1 MNKTEK
7 GFKHSVIIEQFKKN
21 CGVIYKKR
29 ERNFSDDIIVIVMS
43 RKMVRLL
50 DWILASDNTIEIPF
64 PIITEHAIPFCFP
77 LYKDKQMVVLD
88 DSIFYGATLH
98 NIRQVLQWCNGTN
111 CKIKFYPIVARNKDA
126 AKELGIN
133 NEDTFFISEEDVPL
147 YTYTNSMC
155 ILSQNYPMEVE
166 FPILTFQKEDA
177 SPNTIYNIESVLENH
192 FNNSHVY
199 TVSHK
204 LYSKD
209 KGNYNLPNYTV
220 LLKPKGDSYSYD
232 FAKLRI
238 YVNGNIIMVVPIAP
252 IVLSNDIL
260 NTEALSIFQETGLQS
275 LWDDVIMPLRN
286 TQEEISSITTSIES
300 EEMKKEYSLRKN
312 KSLAVW
318 ANYLASFSK
327 LLEYKK
333 ELDGFL
339 NKIGYKSTP
348 SLNKSDI
355 SNLIGMSDIKGYP
368 IIKLLSELYVGH
380 NFEHIHKPRNGS
392 YHWDNYIPLP
402 SEYEEIYQKRNSVVW
417 SKCKSITQ
425 ALSYMVSNQ
434 YYYVNKAFNEFSPKR
449 IEKSRYGVTF
459 PYLQTELCNY
469 GEERDN
475 EKQLLIIHHW
485 IDKKIDEG
493 TVIPK
498 FEQRYQ
504 DDLGTYYWR
513 RYFKCG
519 ENEDSLLYIVRIC
532 IYIYQEIVRCQHSDY
547 VKRRNFEELAITFFC
562 NFDAK
567 FNFGYALSESFD
579 YHWNEYNKV
588 WNLYYKDEIID
599 HSFLLIEDLLC
610 AQTFFRMEKVGDYE
624 CILINENGITDFL
637 RKAVP
642 LEKNM
647 CERLS
652 DYIMIY
658 MSCKEPFTTY
668 FNIFRKSSYD
678 DNIQVVTSKLR
689 SFLNDFHITGKMEG
703 KTKDLDNY
711 TEMLDVAYYKSFIP
725 EIPIEAVPAGLNN
738 IDLFFTLSNKS
749 KKAYFINFEWNMLL
763 YKWELFLTM
772 YKDND
777 IERALLIIDYLED
790 QGVVLDDVVVTLKKY
805 NHINEMSSDVKNAL
819 LRRVRSLF

>member
-1 MNKTEK
+1 MIKTEK
-7 GFKHSVIIEQFKKN
+7 EFKHSDVIEQFKKN
-21 CGVIYKKR
+21 CDVIYKKS
-29 ERNFSDDIIVIVMS
+29 ERNISDDTIVVVMS

-50 DWILASDNTIEIPF
+50 DWILASDDTIEIPF

-77 LYKDKQMVVLD
+77 RYKGKQIVVLD

-98 NIRQVLQWCNGTN
+98 NIRQVLQWCNGTDCN
-111 CKIKFYPIVARNKDA
+111 IKFFPIVARNKDA

-133 NEDTFFISEEDVPL
+133 NEDTFFISEKDVPL
-147 YTYTNSMC
+147 YTYTNSICM
-155 ILSQNYPMEVE
+155 LSQNYPMEVE
-166 FPILTFQKEDA
+166 FPILTFQKEVA
-177 SPNTIYNIESVLENH
+177 SSNTIYDIESILKNH

-220 LLKPKGDSYSYD
+220 LLEPKGDSYSYD

-238 YVNGNIIMVVPIAP
+238 YVNGNIIRVVPIAP

-260 NTEALSIFQETGLQS
+260 NTEALSIFQETDLQS
-275 LWDDVIMPLRN
+275 LWDDVIMPLKN
-286 TQEEISSITTSIES
+286 TQDEISSTMTSIES
-300 EEMKKEYSLRKN
+300 EEMKKEYGLRKN

-339 NKIGYKSTP
+339 CEMGCKLTP
-348 SLNKSDI
+348 LLNKNDI
-355 SNLIGMSDIKGYP
+355 SNLIGMSDINGYP
-368 IIKLLSELYVGH
+368 IIHLLSELYLGR
-380 NFEHIHKPRNGS
+380 NFNHIHKPRNSS

-402 SEYEEIYQKRNSVVW
+402 TEYDEIYQKRNSVVW

-434 YYYVNKAFNEFSPKR
+434 HYYVNKIFNEFSPKR

-459 PYLQTELCNY
+459 PYLHTELCNY
-469 GEERDN
+469 GKERDN
-475 EKQLLIIHHW
+475 EKQLFVIHHW

-504 DDLGTYYWR
+504 DDSGTYYWR
-513 RYFKCG
+513 RYFKSG

-532 IYIYQEIVRCQHSDY
+532 FYIHQEIVKCQHSDF
-547 VKRRNFEELAITFFC
+547 VKRRYFEELAITFFC
-562 NFDAK
+562 NFDTK
-567 FNFGYALSESFD
+567 FNLGYALAEYFD
-579 YHWNEYNKV
+579 YRWNEESKV

-599 HSFLLIEDLLC
+599 DLFLLVDDLLC
-610 AQTFFRMEKVGDYE
+610 AEAFFRLEKVGDYE
-624 CILINENGITDFL
+624 CIFINENGMTDFL

-642 LEKNM
+642 LEKDM

-658 MSCKEPFTTY
+658 MSCTEPFTTY
-668 FNIFRKSSYD
+668 FNIFRKTNYD
-678 DNIQVVTSKLR
+678 DNIQDIKSQLR
-689 SFLNDFHITGKMEG
+689 SFLNNFHITGKNEE
-703 KTKDLDNY
+703 KIKDVDYY
-711 TEMLDVAYYKSFIP
+711 TEMLDVAYYRSFIP
-725 EIPIEAVPAGLNN
+725 VIPIKSIPSELKNK
-738 IDLFFTLSNKS
+738 DLFFSLSNKS
-749 KKAYFINFEWNMLL
+749 EKANLTNLEWNILF
-763 YKWELFLTM
+763 YKWELFLAM
-772 YKDND
+772 YKDNE
-777 IERALLIIDYLED
+777 IEQALLIINYLEGKD
-790 QGVVLDDVVVTLKKY
+790 IKLGDLVNTLEKY

-819 LRRVRSLF
+819 FKRVRSLF